1 MRNWMFALCLLGLAG
16 CALPTPPLLRGP
28 IPASSGWDNGC
39 PRADGVD
46 RPSRSGSEGSPELN
60 RRLNAQFPAGS
71 SASALASTLAAQGFT
86 RIEPCAN
93 DATIHSATFV
103 GGRSWV
109 ETWSQV
115 AWQQDAEG
123 RIVWVKGSVAYTGL

>member
-1 MRNWMFALCLLGLAG
+1 MRNWGLVLCLLGVAA
-16 CALPTPPLLRGP
+16 CAPPTPPLLRGP
-28 IPASSGWDNGC
+28 IAADGGWDDGC
-39 PRADGVD
+39 PRAAGVD
-46 RPSRSGSEGSPELN
+46 PPSRSGSAGTPELN
-60 RRLNAQFPAGS
+60 RRLNAQFLAGS
-71 SASALASTLAAQGFT
+71 SASALASTLAAQGFA
-86 RIEPCAN
+86 RIQACAT

-115 AWQQDAEG
+115 AWKQDAEG